1 MKSIPLLLIIGLTF
15 ALTADAQ
22 NHRKHTKEA
31 VDPCDCHDPKGTRHY
46 RYAAKH
52 ETDFDKY
59 PKSDVDI
66 TSVTIFKWQK
76 HYSKLTKVI
85 TEKSRT
91 MARLKSTPEDT
102 LYILKGWL
110 YFVKDEGA
118 GSDPDCDYHIE
129 IGLKKPSGQRAVVE
143 ITKNNCAL
151 QKKVADY
158 LIALGYHWKNRAIEL
173 AKGIRCT
180 VVGLGFYDGAHPPSQ
195 HGRATTAGSSWELHP
210 VKSLEFEE

>member
-1 MKSIPLLLIIGLTF
+1 MKLVSLLVI
-15 ALTADAQ
+15 ALSLALPVSAQ
-22 NHRKHTKEA
+22 RQGKHAKEI

-46 RYAAKH
+46 RYAPKH

-59 PKSDVDI
+59 PKSGAAI
-66 TSVTIFKWQK
+66 ASTTLFKWQK
-76 HYSKLTKVI
+76 NYSKQTKLI

-91 MARLKSTPEDT
+91 MARVKGTPEDT
-102 LYILKGWL
+102 LYTLKGWL

-143 ITKNNCAL
+143 ITKDNCAL

-158 LIALGYHWKNRAIEL
+158 LIALGHQWKNRKIEL
-173 AKGIRCT
+173 TKGIPCM

>member
-1 MKSIPLLLIIGLTF
+1 MKTVLLFVI
-15 ALTADAQ
+15 ALALAISANAQ
-22 NHRKHTKEA
+22 NRGKHAKEV
-31 VDPCDCHDPKGTRHY
+31 VDPCGCHDPKGTRHY

-52 ETDFDKY
+52 EADFDTY
-59 PKSDVDI
+59 PNSHAAI
-66 TSVTIFKWQK
+66 TSTTIFKWQK
-76 HYSKLTKVI
+76 HYSNQTKVI
-85 TEKSRT
+85 TEKART
-91 MARLKSTPEDT
+91 MSRVKATPEDT
-102 LYILKGWL
+102 LYTLKGWL

-143 ITKNNCAL
+143 ITKDNCAL

-158 LIALGYHWKNRAIEL
+158 LTALGHQWKNRKIEL
-173 AKGIRCT
+173 TRGIPCT

-210 VKSLEFEE
+210 VKNLEFDE